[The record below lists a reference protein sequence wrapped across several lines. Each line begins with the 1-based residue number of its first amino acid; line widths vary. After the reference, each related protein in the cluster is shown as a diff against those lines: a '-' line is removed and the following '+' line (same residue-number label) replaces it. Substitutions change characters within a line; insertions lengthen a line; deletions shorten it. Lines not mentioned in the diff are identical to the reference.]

1 VVSKQKLFVFIF
13 NEAGE
18 HASTEM
24 DGNEGTLTWKPCE
37 THQNGHRPCKPKNCK
52 NGKWVRVES
61 KRTACDDCVKSRKK
75 CTHGLAGKVE
85 APVTREPDLSTFQKP
100 AGKTKRAQE
109 MPVLSVAPEK
119 PDSGGK
125 TKRAKEAPV
134 LSVAPEKSGLG
145 GKTKRAKEAPVS
157 NADPYDIPPG
167 FGMLYTLSHPEGKM
181 IAFDEI
187 KDPKVLYYMKSYGA
201 YQEPDLVE
209 KYNREMQATL
219 QAEFNEVFRKRQL
232 ADDLLKRESAVTGPS
247 VEAKVQKEALD
258 LDNLSTREWE
268 VMFFDEQDVPVD
280 RDLR

>member
-1 VVSKQKLFVFIF
+1 VSNQKLFVFIF

-37 THQNGHRPCKPKNCK
+37 THQNGHRLCDPKKCP

-75 CTHGLAGKVE
+75 CTHGLACKIE
-85 APVTREPDLSTFQKP
+85 APVKREPDLSTFQKP
-100 AGKTKRAQE
+100 AGKTKR
-109 MPVLSVAPEK
+109 V
-119 PDSGGK
+119 
-125 TKRAKEAPV
+125 KEAPV
-134 LSVAPEKSGLG
+134 PNIAPEKSDLG

-157 NADPYDIPPG
+157 IADGDKPPPG
-167 FGMLYTLSHPEGKM
+167 FGWLYTVSHPEGKL
-181 IAFDEI
+181 ISFDEI
-187 KDPKVLYYMKSYGA
+187 EDPQVLKHMKSYGG

-209 KYNREMQATL
+209 KYNLEMQATL
-219 QAEFNEVFRKRQL
+219 QAEFREAWRKRLL
-232 ADDLLKRESAVTGPS
+232 ADDLLERESAVTGPS

-258 LDNLSTREWE
+258 LDNLPTREWE

-280 RDLR
+280 RDLL